1 MTQQTLNDSY
11 KHQGLRKQM
20 LKSLVE
26 AGINDM
32 EVLRVMEE
40 IPRHWFL
47 ESAFL
52 DFAYGDK
59 PFPNRA
65 NFGILP
71 SLDIAKILSEFNL
84 KPFQKVLEV
93 GVGTG
98 YHSALMHGL
107 KAKVYVVESDRGLF
121 KDSGILFQQ
130 LGMSIKLYFQNNA
143 LKGLLDHAPFEAIH
157 VLDTVLFEPKELL
170 DQLAIDGKL
179 IYRIKEGSDVVTK
192 LVVRVSDVEY
202 KTFYIM

>member
-1 MTQQTLNDSY
+1 MTQQKPNDSY

-20 LKSLVE
+20 LKSLME
-26 AGINDM
+26 AGITDM

-71 SLDIAKILSEFNL
+71 SLEIAKILNEFNL

-98 YHSALMHGL
+98 YHSALMHAL
-107 KAKVYVVESDRGLF
+107 KAKVYVVESDKGLF
-121 KDSGILFQQ
+121 KDAGILYQQ
-130 LGMSIKLYFQNNA
+130 LGMAIKLYFQNEA
-143 LKGLLDHAPFEAIH
+143 MKGLLELAPFAAIH
-157 VLDTVLFEPKELL
+157 VLDAVLLEPKELF

-179 IYRIKEGSDVVTK
+179 IYRIKEENKVVTK
-192 LVVRVSDVEY
+192 IVKRISDEEY
-202 KTFYIM
+202 KTYYIL